1 MIIVHSA
8 GISISTSL
16 ATPVSSRLM
25 IIFIHIKILLNPDPD
40 DNDNDFRTEE
50 AVKQTAAVLSQLVAL
65 TGGRKVNI
73 VIIVAIVA
81 IVIIVVIKTYD
92 HIRS

>member
-1 MIIVHSA
+1 MIIS
-8 GISISTSL
+8 
-16 ATPVSSRLM
+16 
-25 IIFIHIKILLNPDPD
+25 IHIKILLNPDPD
-40 DNDNDFRTEE
+40 DNDFRTEE